1 MQESVSRCAD
11 SESREPRTLKGIR
24 VQDGTPTTPRRVPTQ
39 TTKNP
44 QEFAQELG
52 TQAPKEAATL
62 TARPAFFAAVLL
74 ALTIANPL
82 PGKAQPKA
90 PGAVGSYDST
100 YGMPEAMGLEEIARG
115 VGNYRKRAVRTK
127 AVVDGFGGGYYLL
140 KGPGAVS
147 VLGIPVPEMASEVN
161 NFLGREVEIV
171 GLVRPLPDKQ
181 ACLPCEGT
189 HCVPESKCEDPLLT
203 ALPDHQGSMPAQS
216 ITFWKIVDLT
226 DFRGV
231 LPGSQDYLTLESL
244 VFSPGQFVNRKVRV
258 LGQFRGRNLYGDLPA
273 RSERSP
279 LDWVI
284 KDGRYAVWVVGKE
297 PKGSGWSLDVTLK
310 SDTSRW
316 LEVTGKPETIDG
328 VVYLRAQGVHLAKG
342 PPSPPPE

>member
-1 MQESVSRCAD
+1 VSGQRVEGAG
-11 SESREPRTLKGIR
+11 TLKGIR
-24 VQDGTPTTPRRVPTQ
+24 VRDATARTPLRVSTQ
-39 TTKNP
+39 ATKP
-44 QEFAQELG
+44 EESARELG
-52 TQAPKEAATL
+52 SQVSKEVATFRAQRAL
-62 TARPAFFAAVLL
+62 FAAVLL
-74 ALTIANPL
+74 ALVIGTPL
-82 PGKAQPKA
+82 PCRAQPKA
-90 PGAVGSYDST
+90 PDGGGSYDST
-100 YGMPEAMGLEEIARG
+100 YGMPAAMELEEIARG

-140 KGPGAVS
+140 EGPGAVR
-147 VLGIPVPEMASEVN
+147 VLGIPVPEMASEAN

-171 GLVRPLPDKQ
+171 GLVRPLPDNEDPLQ
-181 ACLPCEGT
+181 
-189 HCVPESKCEDPLLT
+189 SKLEDPLLPP
-203 ALPDHQGSMPAQS
+203 LPKRQGSMPPQS
-216 ITFWKIVDLT
+216 ITFWKIVDRT

-244 VFSPGQFVNRKVRV
+244 VFSPGQFVNRKVRII
-258 LGQFRGRNLYGDLPA
+258 GQFRGRNLYGDLPA

-284 KDGRYAVWVVGKE
+284 KEGAYAVWVVGKE

-328 VVYLRAQGVHLAKG
+328 VVYLRAQGVRLAKG
-342 PPSPPPE
+342 PSPSPPE